1 MNNVIQLIA
10 RYGAH
15 ILFIVLEVICFNI
28 IINYNNTQREV
39 FLNSSNVYAGKI
51 AAQRSK
57 LTDFVSL
64 RHVNDSLMYQ
74 NANLIEQL
82 ITVEYRNDRIPD
94 ADSLLKDQFKL
105 IPASICNSSIN
116 LFNNHITLCKGYR
129 EGIRKDMGVISSHQG
144 IIGVVRNV
152 SENFSH
158 VTSILHSQSKISCA
172 IKSRFG
178 HGTLVWN
185 TGDPLRAGLESIPKH
200 EKIMYGD
207 TVITSGYSTIFPRGL
222 LVGKVESFS
231 IKPGSNSYDIIVKLF
246 NNPMNP
252 RYAYVIQ
259 NAYADEQAKL
269 EKEVE
274 NE

>member
-1 MNNVIQLIA
+1 MNNVIQLFA

-28 IINYNNTQREV
+28 IINYNKTQKEV
-39 FLNSSNVYAGKI
+39 FLNSSNLYAGKI
-51 AAQRSK
+51 SEQKAK
-57 LTDFVSL
+57 LSEFASL
-64 RHVNDSLMYQ
+64 RKVNDSLMYQ
-74 NANLIEQL
+74 NANLIEKL
-82 ITVEYRNDRIPD
+82 ITIEYRNDIIPE
-94 ADSLLKDQFKL
+94 ADSILTDQYKL
-105 IPASICNSSIN
+105 IPATVCNTTIH
-116 LFNNHITLCKGYR
+116 LLNNHVTLCKGSR

-144 IIGVVRNV
+144 ILGVVRNV

-185 TGDPLRAGLESIPKH
+185 TGDPLRANLESIPKH

-207 TVITSGYSTIFPRGL
+207 TVITSGYSTIFPRGI
-222 LVGKVESFS
+222 LVGKVETFTVR
-231 IKPGSNSYDIIVKLF
+231 PGSNSYDIIVKLF

-259 NAYADEQAKL
+259 NKFAEEQSQL
-269 EKEVE
+269 ENEVE